1 MLKISDLNVFHG
13 NLQVLWGIDLKVE
26 EGEIVALIGS
36 NGAGKTTAVET
47 IFGLN
52 KADRGKIE
60 FMGED
65 ITGLPAYD
73 IVRRG
78 LVLIPEKREL
88 FPKMTV
94 LENLKLGA
102 YVSGGG
108 SDRLERIFDLFPV
121 LNERKKQLAC
131 TLSGGEQQMLAIAR
145 GLMSNPKMLV
155 LDEPSIGLSPLLV
168 SMVFESIK
176 RLNEEGVTILLVEQ
190 NVASALELCS
200 RGYVLESGR
209 IKLEGSSRELLNN
222 EHVKAAYLGI

>member
-1 MLKISDLNVFHG
+1 M
-13 NLQVLWGIDLKVE
+13 LWGINLKVE

-36 NGAGKTTAVET
+36 NGSGKTTAIET

-52 KADRGKIE
+52 KAAQGRIE
-60 FMGED
+60 FMGDD
-65 ITGLPAYD
+65 ITGLPPYD

-78 LVLIPEKREL
+78 LVLVPERREL

-94 LENLKLGA
+94 LENLKLGTHA
-102 YVSGGG
+102 SGGR
-108 SDRLERIFDLFPV
+108 SDRLERVFDLFPA

-145 GLMSNPKMLV
+145 GLMSNPKLFV
-155 LDEPSIGLSPLLV
+155 LDEPSMGLSPLMV

-176 RLNEEGVTILLVEQ
+176 KLNEEGVTILLVEQ
-190 NVASALELCS
+190 NVAHALELS
-200 RGYVLESGR
+200 DRGYVLESGR
-209 IKLEGSSRELLNN
+209 IKLEGSSQELLSN

>member
-1 MLKISDLNVFHG
+1 MLRISDLNVFHG

-26 EGEIVALIGS
+26 KGEIVALIGS
-36 NGAGKTTAVET
+36 NGAGKTTTVET
-47 IFGLN
+47 IVGLN
-52 KADRGKIE
+52 KAARGKIE

-65 ITGLPAYD
+65 ITGMPAYD
-73 IVRRG
+73 IVKRG

-94 LENLKLGA
+94 LENLKLGGYA
-102 YVSGGG
+102 SGGE
-108 SDRLERIFDLFPV
+108 SDRLERVFNLFPA

-168 SMVFESIK
+168 SLVFESIK

-190 NVASALELCS
+190 NVVHALELCD

-209 IKLEGSSRELLNN
+209 IKLEGSSQELLSN
-222 EHVKAAYLGI
+222 EHVRAAYLGI

>member
-1 MLKISDLNVFHG
+1 MLEICNLNVFHG
-13 NLQVLWGIDLKVE
+13 NLQVLWGIDLKVK

-52 KADRGKIE
+52 KAAQGKIE

-65 ITGLPAYD
+65 ISALPAYD
-73 IVRRG
+73 IVRKG
-78 LVLIPEKREL
+78 LMLIPEKREL

-102 YVSGGG
+102 YIGGG
-108 SDRLERIFDLFPV
+108 NNRLERIFDLFPM

-168 SMVFESIK
+168 SMVFKSIK

-190 NVASALELCS
+190 NVAHALELCN

-209 IKLEGSSRELLNN
+209 IKLEGSSQELLSN
-222 EHVKAAYLGI
+222 EHVRAAYLGI